1 MNAIVCADEN
11 WAIGNEGKQPV
22 SIPADRKFFRMKTE
36 GKCVV
41 LGRKTHAAFPGGRPL
56 KNRRNIILTRNP
68 DFQAEGAE
76 CAHSVEEALEL
87 VKNEDPDDVYI
98 IGGDQIYR
106 AFLPYVDRAYV
117 TRVDFAYAADTYFP
131 DLDSDPEWEVTE
143 EGEEQT
149 YFDVIYR
156 FMTYERRK

>member
-1 MNAIVCADEN
+1 M
-11 WAIGNEGKQPV
+11 
-22 SIPADRKFFRMKTE
+22 
-36 GKCVV
+36 
-41 LGRKTHAAFPGGRPL
+41 
-56 KNRRNIILTRNP
+56 
-68 DFQAEGAE
+68 
-76 CAHSVEEALEL
+76 EEALEL

>member
-1 MNAIVCADEN
+1 MTIIVAADEN
-11 WAIGNEGKQPV
+11 WAIGNKDELLVRIKEDHKNFKVLTTGY
-22 SIPADRKFFRMKTE
+22 T
-36 GKCVV
+36 VV
-41 LGRKTHAAFPGGRPL
+41 LGRKTLAAFPGGRPL

>member
-41 LGRKTHAAFPGGRPL
+41 LGRKTLAAFPGGRPL